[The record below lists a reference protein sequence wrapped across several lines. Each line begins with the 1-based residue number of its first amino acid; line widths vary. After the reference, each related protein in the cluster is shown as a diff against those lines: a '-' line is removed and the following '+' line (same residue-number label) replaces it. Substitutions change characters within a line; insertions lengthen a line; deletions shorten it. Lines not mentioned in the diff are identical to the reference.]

1 MSDLDK
7 IVSELKSFAKKE
19 KAATL
24 SRFFKTGKGEYGEG
38 DIFLGVTVPY
48 QRKVA
53 KKYAAS
59 VNKSTIIEL
68 LNSPI
73 HECRLTGIFVL
84 CLKFNASRK
93 NQEEKEWVD
102 LYLKKINSIN
112 NWDLVDSSAY
122 IILGQWLEDKERN
135 ILYMYAT
142 DDSLWKNRIAVI
154 TTLHFI
160 KNNDI
165 NDLLKISKIMLSHHH
180 DLIHKAT
187 GWMLREAWKRKPIEI
202 ENFIAENAS
211 NMPRTMLRYAIEK
224 MNPKKRIAFME
235 VKQQKRTPTK

>member
-38 DIFLGVTVPY
+38 DLFLGITVPD
-48 QRKVA
+48 QRRLA

-59 VNKSTIIEL
+59 ASKATITSL

-73 HECRLTGIFVL
+73 HEHRLTGVL
-84 CLKFNASRK
+84 MLCIKFNTKRK
-93 NQEEKEWVD
+93 NHEEKQWLD
-102 LYLKKINSIN
+102 LYLKKINRIN
-112 NWDLVDSSAY
+112 NWDLVDSSAH